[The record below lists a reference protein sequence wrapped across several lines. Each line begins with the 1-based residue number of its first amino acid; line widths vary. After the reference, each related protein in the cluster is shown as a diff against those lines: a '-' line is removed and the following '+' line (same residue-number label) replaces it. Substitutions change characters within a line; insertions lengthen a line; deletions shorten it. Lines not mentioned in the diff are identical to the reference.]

1 MKGFA
6 RPSPGDPTVSG
17 RPSPTGTRDNRT
29 PHPRAWAGSAGASG
43 AGRATGG
50 GRGRG
55 FPGCASW
62 GEGKEVTRLRLP
74 EPGGGG
80 ELPGQGDSL
89 EQEEVSDRRGRREVL
104 AARWGRVLRPGF
116 LEPRGGGGEGGAP
129 ESEGLLGAARKSSRD
144 PRSADASTGWGRSSR
159 VGSGGL
165 PEAVGLGGEGNSRGS
180 EGEEFR
186 GVEGA
191 AVRKEVGK
199 SSRDPRGV
207 GGSVGGGRPLAAAH
221 HDGSGAWSPE
231 GRRAGLRPGGRG
243 RVTGRAASRT
253 WVTGCKGG
261 SATDGPAKMSPME
274 TRPAGAARA
283 VGQGRKWEEEGRKA
297 TRKTVLSELSG
308 EVPGR
313 RKVQSTGGGEG

>member
-1 MKGFA
+1 ME
-6 RPSPGDPTVSG
+6 
-17 RPSPTGTRDNRT
+17 
-29 PHPRAWAGSAGASG
+29 GSS
-43 AGRATGG
+43 
-50 GRGRG
+50 RGRG
-55 FPGCASW
+55 THWSRKRFQTGEGGGKCWRRGGEEFSGRASW
-62 GEGKEVTRLRLP
+62 N
-74 EPGGGG
+74 
-80 ELPGQGDSL
+80 
-89 EQEEVSDRRGRREVL
+89 
-104 AARWGRVLRPGF
+104 
-116 LEPRGGGGEGGAP
+116 RGGGGREGGAP

-308 EVPGR
+308 EVPGW